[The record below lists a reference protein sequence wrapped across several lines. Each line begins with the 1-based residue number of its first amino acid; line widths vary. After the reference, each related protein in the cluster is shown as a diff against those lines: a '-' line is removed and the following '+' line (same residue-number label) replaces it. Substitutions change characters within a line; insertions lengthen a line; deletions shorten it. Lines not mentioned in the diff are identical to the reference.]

1 MPSMHLCIV
10 HKKFEGY
17 RNSLD
22 RKHQEIF
29 DWLVFEVAGMRE
41 ETLVMHPDHT
51 EAMLMNIMI
60 KMEMRLRKLENK
72 QYGCFDTNLIPVS
85 YFST

>member
-1 MPSMHLCIV
+1 MPSMHLYMV

-22 RKHQEIF
+22 KQRQEIF

-41 ETLVMHPDHT
+41 ETLVMHHDH
-51 EAMLMNIMI
+51 
-60 KMEMRLRKLENK
+60 RRR
-72 QYGCFDTNLIPVS
+72 C
-85 YFST
+85 